1 MTWDASDTDT
11 RPRFHNNLSRK
22 FHISDTSQTY
32 KSWFQPNCSS
42 VEELGRPRCGVML
55 VQAWDSSR
63 ISVCNHLQ
71 RASIPPQV
79 YFGIRDH
86 RLSVLISS
94 SYFSVFYILHFVFL
108 DLSACNQ
115 FLPKQ
120 CRNQLCELFFISLY
134 LIFHCGLGLSATS
147 TLIELKPYP
156 PHKFILKSSR

>member
-11 RPRFHNNLSRK
+11 RPHSHNDMSRK
-22 FHISDTSQTY
+22 FHILDTSQTY

-79 YFGIRDH
+79 YFGIRDQ
-86 RLSVLISS
+86 RLSSLISS
-94 SYFSVFYILHFVFL
+94 SYFSVFCILHFVFWTKL
-108 DLSACNQ
+108 LVIIHRNQ
-115 FLPKQ
+115 FLPKL
-120 CRNQLCELFFISLY
+120 CGNQGVVLVVSLY
-134 LIFHCGLGLSATS
+134 S
-147 TLIELKPYP
+147 TVVKDYQCYQCTVWTRSL
-156 PHKFILKSSR
+156 PHKFILKCTH